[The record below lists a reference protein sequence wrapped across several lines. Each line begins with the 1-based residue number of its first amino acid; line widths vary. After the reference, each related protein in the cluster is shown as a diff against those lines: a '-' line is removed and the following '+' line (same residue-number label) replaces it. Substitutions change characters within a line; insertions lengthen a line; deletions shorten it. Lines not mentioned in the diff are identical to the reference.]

1 MRAVQSEL
9 SEGDRS
15 WSPDS
20 SPSWP
25 VVGHVQAV
33 SRLARSVAIGRPGHA
48 YLFAGSPQVGKT
60 TLALTFAQALNC
72 TGVERP
78 CGQCRAC
85 LSIAR
90 GSHPDVR
97 LVAPDEGS
105 IKIDHIRSLQH
116 ELALSPYEGRWRV
129 PILTNL
135 ERATVEACNCLLKTL
150 EEPPPQVVLIL
161 TTTDPDLLL
170 PTVVSRCQQIPL
182 RRLPPGEIESAL
194 HSRWGVPEERARLL
208 ARLSGGRIGWA
219 VVSAH
224 DDKVL
229 AQRDQRLDRLVTLP
243 AAGRLDRLSFAE
255 QAARRAESLPE
266 LVNEWLGWWRDL
278 LLVRCSCPDA
288 VLNVDRRAQ
297 LEQQATRFALSQIL
311 ATIRELQ
318 ATSTRLEQ
326 NVNPRL
332 AMEILLLRLPVGV

>member
-1 MRAVQSEL
+1 
-9 SEGDRS
+9 
-15 WSPDS
+15 
-20 SPSWP
+20 
-25 VVGHVQAV
+25 
-33 SRLARSVAIGRPGHA
+33 
-48 YLFAGSPQVGKT
+48 
-60 TLALTFAQALNC
+60 
-72 TGVERP
+72 
-78 CGQCRAC
+78 
-85 LSIAR
+85 
-90 GSHPDVR
+90 
-97 LVAPDEGS
+97 
-105 IKIDHIRSLQH
+105 
-116 ELALSPYEGRWRV
+116 V

-150 EEPPPQVVLIL
+150 EEPPPQVVLVL

-182 RRLPPGEIESAL
+182 RPLPPGEIESAL
-194 HSRWGVPEERARLL
+194 QSRWGVPEERARLL

-297 LEQQATRFALSQIL
+297 LEQQATGFALCQIL